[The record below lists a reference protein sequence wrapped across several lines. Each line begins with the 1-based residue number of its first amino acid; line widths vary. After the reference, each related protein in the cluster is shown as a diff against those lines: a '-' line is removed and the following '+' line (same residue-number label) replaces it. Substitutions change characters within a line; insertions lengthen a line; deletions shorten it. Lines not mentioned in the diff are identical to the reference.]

1 MVPDSIE
8 ELAQKMADWE
18 LLKQLPAS
26 VGVFR
31 LKLGGGLDG
40 RILKIASYVSEA
52 YRCRLEIIYTE
63 ETKDFVAVKSVGL
76 HEFRDEELFSR
87 DSDAFAAMFLAKL
100 PRLLGGIDRS
110 QPHAFPYEAQDL
122 HFEKWAYWRT
132 LPEKLGSYELFIT
145 PANPQPYING
155 SIIFLD
161 YVDFGRGNEISFFYN
176 VFRNEIFAE
185 LKRNYLPITTGLF
198 DVERD
203 VPDGAKLTRLGEL
216 LKAGLAGALSDLG

>member
-8 ELAQKMADWE
+8 ELAQKLGEWDF
-18 LLKQLPAS
+18 LKRLPES
-26 VGVFR
+26 VGAFR
-31 LKLGGGLDG
+31 LKPGGASDG
-40 RILKIASYVSEA
+40 RILKIASYVSDF
-52 YRCRLEIIYTE
+52 RCRLDLIYTA
-63 ETKDFVAVKSVGL
+63 ETKDFVPVKIVGL
-76 HEFRDEELFSR
+76 HEFREEELFSR
-87 DSDAFAAMFLAKL
+87 DSEAFAARFLEKL
-100 PRLLGGIDRS
+100 PKLIAGIDRS
-110 QPHAFPYEAQDL
+110 RPHAFPYEARDL
-122 HFEKWAYWRT
+122 GFEKWDFWRN
-132 LPEKLGSYELFIT
+132 LPEKLGGYELFIT

-203 VPDGAKLTRLGEL
+203 VPDGAKLARLGEL